1 MWSLSFSGLAFYVPV
16 LLGAFAV
23 RSAAGFGAGLV
34 AIPMLAFIL
43 PVSTAV
49 SVATVFTTLSSVQ
62 QVSRE
67 WRQIAWRQFAV
78 IFLYSMVG
86 VGLGLYFIKLL
97 DEDILRHC
105 LGVFLILYSLYALS
119 AADTSRLLPRRWHGA
134 LGAGVGIVGGLCSAL
149 FGAGA
154 GPIYVVY
161 FDILRLEKAVFRA
174 TMSAVVLLG
183 GAARIV
189 GYESFWVLRALD
201 HRPPGGR
208 TTSGDS
214 RLLAGRP
221 TCEQAQR
228 SIVLSIGSG
237 LNAVQRH
244 HSARAIA
251 SLSTKRAGSR
261 CGFAAWRTCSPGANV
276 NQLRPRDGAR
286 KLDGEAL
293 NLGRE
298 GRGEWVTDTGR
309 LSFVERA
316 IGPLWAGW
324 LGGGGRGFD

>member
-1 MWSLSFSGLAFYVPV
+1 MSALSSLGLAFYAAV
-16 LLGAFAV
+16 LLSAFAV

-49 SVATVFTTLSSVQ
+49 SVATVLTTLSSIQ

-67 WRQIAWRQFAV
+67 WRQIAWRQFIV
-78 IFLYSMVG
+78 IFVYSMVG

-97 DEDILRHC
+97 DENILRRC
-105 LGVFLILYSLYALS
+105 LGGFLILYSIYALS

-189 GYESFWVLRALD
+189 GYESFGFYGRSTLALLAVGL
-201 HRPPGGR
+201 PLVVIG
-208 TTSGDS
+208 SWLGDRLVYRLSARSFS
-214 RLLAGRP
+214 RLVAAIML
-221 TCEQAQR
+221 
-228 SIVLSIGSG
+228 LSGTTLLIQS
-237 LNAVQRH
+237 
-244 HSARAIA
+244 
-251 SLSTKRAGSR
+251 
-261 CGFAAWRTCSPGANV
+261 
-276 NQLRPRDGAR
+276 
-286 KLDGEAL
+286 
-293 NLGRE
+293 
-298 GRGEWVTDTGR
+298 
-309 LSFVERA
+309 
-316 IGPLWAGW
+316 
-324 LGGGGRGFD
+324 

>member
-1 MWSLSFSGLAFYVPV
+1 MSALSSLGFAFYAAV

-23 RSAAGFGAGLV
+23 RSAAGFGAGLI

-49 SVATVFTTLSSVQ
+49 SIATVLTTLSSVQ

-67 WRQIAWRQFAV
+67 WRQIAWRKFVV

-86 VGLGLYFIKLL
+86 VELGLYFIKLL
-97 DEDILRHC
+97 DEDVMRHC
-105 LGVFLILYSLYALS
+105 LGAFLILYSIYALS
-119 AADTSRLLPRRWHGA
+119 AADTFRLLPRHWHGA

-189 GYESFWVLRALD
+189 GYGSFGFYGHSTIALLAVGL
-201 HRPPGGR
+201 PLVIVG
-208 TTSGDS
+208 SWLGDRLVYRLSARSFS
-214 RLLAGRP
+214 RLVAAVML
-221 TCEQAQR
+221 
-228 SIVLSIGSG
+228 LSGIT
-237 LNAVQRH
+237 LLIR
-244 HSARAIA
+244 
-251 SLSTKRAGSR
+251 
-261 CGFAAWRTCSPGANV
+261 
-276 NQLRPRDGAR
+276 
-286 KLDGEAL
+286 
-293 NLGRE
+293 
-298 GRGEWVTDTGR
+298 
-309 LSFVERA
+309 
-316 IGPLWAGW
+316 
-324 LGGGGRGFD
+324 